1 MQNSNS
7 NPNRNS
13 INNKFKKTLPKK
25 RSQRKLLKPFMFF
38 FFELIKCLGYKGCG
52 WVEGWWGRGTRG
64 SREVGGKGQAYGICC
79 LLAELLYSLSLSLSL
94 CTHSLLYLLYLCH
107 AQWGKASCNIVVAF
121 NLFFF
126 LIFVFWFFFF
136 VCLPC

>member
-1 MQNSNS
+1 MQRRNKEIIQNAHYQMQNSNS
-7 NPNRNS
+7 NLNPNRNS

-25 RSQRKLLKPFMFF
+25 RSQRKLLKPFMFFF

-94 CTHSLLYLLYLCH
+94 YSFSTVPTVPMPCTVGQSILQYC
-107 AQWGKASCNIVVAF
+107 CRF
-121 NLFFF
+121 
-126 LIFVFWFFFF
+126 
-136 VCLPC
+136 

>member
-1 MQNSNS
+1 MQRRNKEIIQNAHYQMQNSNS

-38 FFELIKCLGYKGCG
+38 FFELIKYLGYKGCG

-79 LLAELLYSLSLSLSL
+79 LLAELLYSLSLSLSVL
-94 CTHSLLYLLYLCH
+94 ILYCTYCTYAMHSGAKHPAILLSLLIC
-107 AQWGKASCNIVVAF
+107 
-121 NLFFF
+121 FFF
-126 LIFVFWFFFF
+126 
-136 VCLPC
+136 